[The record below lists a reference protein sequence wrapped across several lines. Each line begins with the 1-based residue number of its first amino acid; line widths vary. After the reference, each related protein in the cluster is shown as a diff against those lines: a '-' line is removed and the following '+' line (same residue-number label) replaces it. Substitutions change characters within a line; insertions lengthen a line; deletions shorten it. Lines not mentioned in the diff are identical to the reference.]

1 MSSTNRIL
9 LAEDDR
15 GVRNA
20 VERALEYEG
29 YEVVLA
35 ENGARALELAAEQT
49 PDLYLLDVMMPFVD
63 GLSVCRTL
71 RQRGDTTPVLMLT
84 ARHEISDRVAG
95 LDAGADDYLV
105 KTICFRRTAR
115 QDTSSS
121 SQVYSRYRRGSP

>member
-1 MSSTNRIL
+1 MRSTNRIL

-49 PDLYLLDVMMPFVD
+49 
-63 GLSVCRTL
+63 
-71 RQRGDTTPVLMLT
+71 
-84 ARHEISDRVAG
+84 E
-95 LDAGADDYLV
+95 
-105 KTICFRRTAR
+105 
-115 QDTSSS
+115 
-121 SQVYSRYRRGSP
+121 